1 MREWIEL
8 WDETFAEDGMAVS
21 MQQKGLRTH
30 ALERIRL
37 LPDREGPVKFFN
49 SLVVNSYIA
58 HKG

>member
-37 LPDREGPVKFFN
+37 LPDREGP
-49 SLVVNSYIA
+49 
-58 HKG
+58 